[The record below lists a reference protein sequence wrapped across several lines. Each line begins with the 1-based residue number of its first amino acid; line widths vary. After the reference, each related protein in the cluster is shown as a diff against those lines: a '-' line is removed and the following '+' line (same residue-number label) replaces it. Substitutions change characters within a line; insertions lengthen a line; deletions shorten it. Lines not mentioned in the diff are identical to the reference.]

1 MLIQLPA
8 IERARMVKRGGI
20 WLMMSSS
27 VALMISKIAQV
38 TSSAAVPPDV
48 RKGSAFPTLRA
59 FFFRGYAPFV
69 GRSPGG
75 SKGQSSRKAIGFPHI
90 GRHSRKRYLGNEFSM
105 AQSSVAA
112 FIVAL
117 LLSVPCVTLAQT
129 QAQTPAQP
137 QTQPPRP
144 QTQTQPP
151 APEQTPAQPVQTP
164 APAPTQA
171 PANLPQSPA
180 TQTQTPGTQ
189 PQPPAAGT
197 TLPAQPQQQPA
208 TTGAPQGQTQPPAGV
223 QPPPGQNVG
232 VAPNVLPAE
241 LPSEPPPVAPN
252 FEAPTRPLPSAERVG
267 VDITN
272 QLSLSLNDAIALAL
286 RNNNDIDGS
295 RIDVEI
301 AEYGL
306 RAARG
311 VYDPVLSSEPFFERR
326 TTPTASTI
334 GGAGASG
341 SVTQN
346 NTTATAALDGF
357 SPFFGGSYSL
367 NLSAARTSTN
377 NQNATLNPQFP
388 TAFTFTYTQP
398 LLRGLRFDNNR
409 RQIEIAKKNLTLT
422 DAQFRQR
429 AIDVI
434 AQVEQSYWDLVFSL
448 RNLQVQIDA
457 VKQARTQLESNER
470 LVAKGVLAPIEIVAA
485 NTQVTTFEQNVY
497 TAQEQVTR
505 AENTLK
511 TLLLPERSD
520 ALWTRP
526 LTPVTPVNLEAP
538 RVPLEQALS
547 AALKNRPEL
556 SQLQTSAEINQI
568 DTRYFRELTKPQI
581 DLVGTYSGAG
591 LAGALTAAA
600 TTPRGG
606 TNPLLLDRIN
616 QLSALAGLDPLVIN
630 ATATPPPDV
639 LVGGLPKSLENL
651 AAARFP
657 TYHVGVVVS
666 LPLRNRTAEA
676 NLGRSLAEGRSIQNQ
691 RAQQEQLIEADVRNT
706 LQSLRS
712 AEARLAAAAAARS
725 SAEQQYA
732 SEQRQFRAGTT
743 TVFLVLQRQNEL
755 LAARGR
761 ELQAQTDLNK
771 AIALF
776 QRATGNTLTAN
787 NVAVRTDTHALE
799 LHAADANAFG
809 SELSPAGAGK
819 DASGHDN

>member
-1 MLIQLPA
+1 MPILLQVIKRVCA
-8 IERARMVKRGGI
+8 AARSGV
-20 WLMMSSS
+20 WL
-27 VALMISKIAQV
+27 
-38 TSSAAVPPDV
+38 TS
-48 RKGSAFPTLRA
+48 FLRA
-59 FFFRGYAPFV
+59 ALT
-69 GRSPGG
+69 
-75 SKGQSSRKAIGFPHI
+75 AC
-90 GRHSRKRYLGNEFSM
+90 
-105 AQSSVAA
+105 VAA
-112 FIVAL
+112 SL
-117 LLSVPCVTLAQT
+117 LAAPCGTLAQT
-129 QAQTPAQP
+129 QTQTPSPAQP
-137 QTQPPRP
+137 QTQTPPPP
-144 QTQTQPP
+144 QD
-151 APEQTPAQPVQTP
+151 PAQPAQTP
-164 APAPTQA
+164 VPAPTRTQPQT

-197 TLPAQPQQQPA
+197 TLPAQPQTAPA
-208 TTGAPQGQTQPPAGV
+208 TPQGQTQTPAGV
-223 QPPPGQNVG
+223 PQPPGQNVG

-241 LPSEPPPVAPN
+241 LPVEPPPVAPN
-252 FEAPTRPLPSAERVG
+252 FEAPTRPLPSAERIG

-341 SVTQN
+341 SVTTN

-357 SPFFGGSYSL
+357 SPFFGGSYSFDF
-367 NLSAARTSTN
+367 SAARTSTN

-429 AIDVI
+429 AIEVI
-434 AQVEQSYWDLVFSL
+434 AQVEQAYWDLVFSL

-457 VKQARTQLESNER
+457 VKQARTQLESNQR
-470 LVAKGVLAPIEIVAA
+470 LVSKGVLAPIDIVAA

-511 TLLLPERSD
+511 TLLLPDRAD

-526 LTPVTPVNLEAP
+526 LTPVTPINLEAP
-538 RVPLEQALS
+538 RVPLAQALS

-606 TNPLLLDRIN
+606 VNSTLLARVN
-616 QLSALAGLDPLVIN
+616 ELSTLAGLTPLDITGV
-630 ATATPPPDV
+630 ATPPPDV

-657 TYHVGVVVS
+657 AYHVGVRVS

-706 LQSLRS
+706 MQALRS

-771 AIALF
+771 SIALF

-787 NVAVRTDTHALE
+787 NVAVRTDTHELE

-809 SELSPAGAGK
+809 SELSPAGTGK